1 MGFYTKNGGLIG
13 FGNVS
18 DKIGVYD
25 LIASQVIGDALFAF
39 TSFTFTSPNQDPF
52 APSSSDI
59 TSQTAYSNTTW
70 ASDTAYFNVQNGIQ
84 YFKIPA
90 SGTYRI
96 TAIGPVG
103 KHVNGSAHIGY
114 GGKVRGDFN
123 LVKNDILAI
132 LVGQSAPTSNATT
145 RYWQGGSGGTFV
157 ATVSSV
163 GANTTATPLLV
174 AGGGAA
180 VRYTP
185 DRARADANM
194 SPNGKNG
201 SGSNGGTQGSEA
213 VGGGH
218 NQTGGGGAAGWSGVG
233 DAHGDTRNLYVPTG
247 YPGNTT
253 ATAYLPAR
261 GFILST
267 SPGIGG
273 IFNTAYDTTYRGS
286 GGFGGGGPGGWGG
299 QGGAGGYSGGGND
312 NNSSGGYGGGGGSF
326 ISSDASNVGTST
338 GSWSSGSGAYSGH
351 SILASSSGLTNLG
364 YNTNTTGSVILELL

>member
-1 MGFYTKNGGLIG
+1 MGYYSRNGGLIG
-13 FGNVS
+13 FGDIS
-18 DKIGVYD
+18 DKRGVHD
-25 LIASQVIGDALFAF
+25 LIASQVIGDELFSF
-39 TSFTFTSPNQDPF
+39 SSFTFTSPNEDPF

-70 ASDTAYFNVQNGIQ
+70 ASDTAYFNVQDGIQ
-84 YFKIPA
+84 YFKIPK

-103 KHVNGSAHIGY
+103 KNRGGSSYIGY
-114 GGKVRGDFN
+114 GGKVRGEFD
-123 LVKNDILAI
+123 LSKSDILAI
-132 LVGQSAPTSNATT
+132 LVGQSAPTSNASS

-163 GANTTATPLLV
+163 GGNTTATPLLV
-174 AGGGAA
+174 AGGGTS
-180 VRYTP
+180 VRNTAE
-185 DRARADANM
+185 RARADANM
-194 SPNGKNG
+194 SPNGKTG
-201 SGSNGGTQGSEA
+201 SGSAAGTQGSEA
-213 VGGGH
+213 AGGGH

-253 ATAYLPAR
+253 STAYLPAR

-267 SPGIGG
+267 DPGIGG
-273 IFNTAYDTTYRGS
+273 LFNTGYDTSYRGS

-299 QGGAGGYSGGGND
+299 TGGGGGYSGGGND
-312 NNSSGGYGGGGGSF
+312 SNGGYAGGGGSF

-351 SILASSSGLTNLG
+351 SILATVYSGLTNLG